1 MDSLWKRAKR
11 RLDLRPLA
19 ILLVLY
25 GLIQWLPFGIFG
37 WVQNEDGL
45 LEWASVLL
53 LAAAAWTSFQ
63 LAKRPNQPWPTR
75 VCWVVFIFVCIIF
88 IGEELSW
95 GERLHGYGI
104 EAIRNVN
111 TQGETNLHNIR
122 GFQLRGLL
130 HLGWASLG
138 LVLGLGSRVYRSTPL
153 LPDRQLCLYFLIPSL
168 WYAGFEFCRKD
179 GSCLISVAN
188 HQEIYEFLI
197 ALGLYLHTRLNYKQ
211 YDPADSKQGT
221 SP

>member
-1 MDSLWKRAKR
+1 MDSLWQRAR
-11 RLDLRPLA
+11 RMLDLRPLA

-37 WVQNEDGL
+37 WIQNEDGL
-45 LEWASVLL
+45 MEWASVLL
-53 LAAAAWTSFQ
+53 LAAATWTSYR
-63 LAKRPNQPWPTR
+63 LAKRPDQPWPTR
-75 VCWVVFIFVCIIF
+75 TGWAIFIVVCLIF

-111 TQGETNLHNIR
+111 TQGETNLHNIK

-138 LVLGLGSRVYRSTPL
+138 LILGLGSWVYRSSPL
-153 LPDRQLCLYFLIPSL
+153 LPDRRLCLYFLIPSI
-168 WYAGFEFCRKD
+168 WYTSFEFCRKG
-179 GSCLISVAN
+179 GSCLIVIAN

-197 ALGLYLHTRLNYKQ
+197 ALGLLLHARLCCKQ
-211 YDPADSKQGT
+211 LEHSDSNLKAIR
-221 SP
+221 

>member
-1 MDSLWKRAKR
+1 MDSLWQRAR
-11 RLDLRPLA
+11 RTLDLRPLA

-37 WVQNEDGL
+37 WIQNEDGL
-45 LEWASVLL
+45 MEWASVLL
-53 LAAAAWTSFQ
+53 LAAATWTSYR
-63 LAKRPNQPWPTR
+63 LAKHPNQPWLTR
-75 VCWVVFIFVCIIF
+75 TGWTIFIVVCLIF

-111 TQGETNLHNIR
+111 TQGETNLHNIK

-138 LVLGLGSRVYRSTPL
+138 LILGLGSWIYRSGPL
-153 LPDRQLCLYFLIPSL
+153 LPDRRLCLYFLIPSI
-168 WYAGFEFCRKD
+168 WYTGFEFCRKE
-179 GSCLISVAN
+179 GSCLITIAN

-197 ALGLYLHTRLNYKQ
+197 ALGLLLHTRLCYKQ
-211 YDPADSKQGT
+211 LEHLDNNLKAIR
-221 SP
+221 